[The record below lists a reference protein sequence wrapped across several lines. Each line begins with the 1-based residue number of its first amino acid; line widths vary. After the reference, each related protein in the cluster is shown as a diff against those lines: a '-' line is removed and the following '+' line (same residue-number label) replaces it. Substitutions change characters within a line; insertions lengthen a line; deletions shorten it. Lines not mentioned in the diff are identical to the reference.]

1 MKIKLTPDQ
10 VQEILFTYLET
21 KGISKN
27 QVAEI
32 QYTNKRSKGG
42 VQVVVMYSEGVAT
55 PAPVQQELELPT
67 TVPDAE
73 PEVIEA
79 LAQVPEA
86 ASLFD

>member
-1 MKIKLTPDQ
+1 MKIKFTPDQ
-10 VQEILFTYLET
+10 VQEILYTYLET
-21 KGISKN
+21 KGINKN

-42 VQVVVMYSEGVAT
+42 VQVVVMYSDGVST
-55 PAPVQQELELPT
+55 PT
-67 TVPDAE
+67 TVQQGLDLPVAVPDTE

-86 ASLFD
+86 ASLFS